1 MVTISKEAFI
11 SAIESI
17 REQTYTDFI
26 NGERFSLYSVLI
38 FHVQFIVRDHYY
50 KTTSSSFFSKK
61 DDFCEIE
68 VIMLRYEFWEGWGY

>member
-38 FHVQFIVRDHYY
+38 FHVHNSLLEITIIKLLQVH
-50 KTTSSSFFSKK
+50 SS
-61 DDFCEIE
+61 
-68 VIMLRYEFWEGWGY
+68 LRG

>member
-26 NGERFSLYSVLI
+26 MEKDSVCIQGLFSCDNSLL
-38 FHVQFIVRDHYY
+38 
-50 KTTSSSFFSKK
+50 
-61 DDFCEIE
+61 EITIIKLLQ
-68 VIMLRYEFWEGWGY
+68 VHFLRRMIL

>member
-26 NGERFSLYSVLI
+26 NGERFSVFRVLI

-50 KTTSSSFFSKK
+50 KTTSSSL
-61 DDFCEIE
+61 
-68 VIMLRYEFWEGWGY
+68 LRRMISVR